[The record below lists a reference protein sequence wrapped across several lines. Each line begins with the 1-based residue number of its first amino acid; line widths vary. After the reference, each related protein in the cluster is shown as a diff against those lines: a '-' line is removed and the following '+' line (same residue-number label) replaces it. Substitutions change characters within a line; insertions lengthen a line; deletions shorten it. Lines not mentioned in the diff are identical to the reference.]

1 MPRTTAR
8 LVPCC
13 LLLTAA
19 LAVGHASEP
28 AGPIDVVRTAYV
40 EGAHRDADAE
50 AMRAGFH
57 PEFVMFVLS
66 DGAVRQVTIDQWAER
81 VAAEGAKPDRVPP
94 EVDADLEVIGQSGD
108 TAVVRV
114 ELSRD
119 GEHAFTDFLS
129 LYRTAEGWKIVGKV
143 FQSHR

>member
-1 MPRTTAR
+1 MLRTTCCLIA
-8 LVPCC
+8 CC
-13 LLLTAA
+13 LLLSPVPGRAA
-19 LAVGHASEP
+19 ESP
-28 AGPIDVVRTAYV
+28 GPIEVVRSAYV

-57 PEFVMFVLS
+57 PQFVMFVLA
-66 DGAVRQVTIDQWAER
+66 DGEVRQVTIDQWAER
-81 VAAEGAKPDRVPP
+81 VAAEGAKPDRTPP
-94 EVDADLEVIGQSGD
+94 EVEADLEIIGESGD

-114 ELSRD
+114 ELTRN

-129 LYRTAEGWKIVGKV
+129 LYRTAEGWRIVGKV